1 MAGKLVDGYASMPS
15 RMDMRR
21 RLHLRHVAAEVALLV
36 CALFRKNRK
45 IQGMKDVVTRT
56 VIAAVLVSMAVA
68 ASAVAVN
75 ILQVTDPSVFV
86 LLAASLLALV
96 LLRRRTS

>member
-1 MAGKLVDGYASMPS
+1 
-15 RMDMRR
+15 
-21 RLHLRHVAAEVALLV
+21 
-36 CALFRKNRK
+36 
-45 IQGMKDVVTRT
+45 MKDVITRT

-75 ILQVTDPSVFV
+75 ILQVADPSVFV

>member
-1 MAGKLVDGYASMPS
+1 MA
-15 RMDMRR
+15 
-21 RLHLRHVAAEVALLV
+21 
-36 CALFRKNRK
+36 
-45 IQGMKDVVTRT
+45 I
-56 VIAAVLVSMAVA
+56 A

-86 LLAASLLALV
+86 LLSASLLALV